1 MFSGKLPELWLW
13 IKLEILVRICRAG
26 PLTSSLWLYNLTAR
40 CHFRLVLLSIKDLKQ
55 LILSRHKVNAEWL
68 GEGKAEQR
76 PQIPK
81 LVKNPSI
88 LSSREYKLIKSYIK
102 SGLSQVLF
110 VSRVHFLPC
119 ACFHYIT
126 CVFPI
131 ITWNFFC
138 IMLRIQNIWPTKD
151 VTLLT
156 LIVFLMK

>member
-88 LSSREYKLIKSYIK
+88 LSSREYKLVKSYIK
-102 SGLSQVLF
+102 IGTQPSSL
-110 VSRVHFLPC
+110 C
-119 ACFHYIT
+119 IT
-126 CVFPI
+126 CAFSVMR
-131 ITWNFFC
+131 
-138 IMLRIQNIWPTKD
+138 MLSLYHVYIPQYHVKFLLHHAQNTKH
-151 VTLLT
+151 LA
-156 LIVFLMK
+156 